1 MSKTE
6 LQNIERFEDREKQ
19 FGITIKGLFAVI
31 DDDEYGINLSVRGEV
46 HAVDA
51 SKMPEIMKVVVAALS
66 QDGKIMGTDSDSYY
80 SENFM
85 GFASLDCSLH
95 DLIKRPTSVRI
106 YPEKVY

>member
-85 GFASLDCSLH
+85 GFASLDCSLD